1 MHREPVGEDHVDDP
15 RVLAYSSVLARFCVN
30 TLFGDSAGDR
40 LIWFLNRSNLVLKED
55 GVITDLDEGN
65 ISTSIEEL
73 SEEER
78 QEYLVVRE
86 HFKAQFLKGFKKN

>member
-1 MHREPVGEDHVDDP
+1 MC
-15 RVLAYSSVLARFCVN
+15 LAQFCVN

-40 LIWFLNRSNLVLKED
+40 LIWLFETDLIYSLEKM

-65 ISTSIEEL
+65 IPASIEGL

-78 QEYLVVRE
+78 QDYLVARE
-86 HFKAQFLKGFKKN
+86 HLKAQFLKGFKKDKKKPSHEG